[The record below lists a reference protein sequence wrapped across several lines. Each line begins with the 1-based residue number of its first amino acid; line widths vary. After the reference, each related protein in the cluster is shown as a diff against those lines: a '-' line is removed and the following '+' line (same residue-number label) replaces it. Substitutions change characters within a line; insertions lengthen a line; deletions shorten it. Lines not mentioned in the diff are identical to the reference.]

1 MGLTHAT
8 LRVSNLADEKRH
20 SETVKCL
27 VDSGALY
34 AVIPEPLLRR
44 LNIAPSSTRRFV
56 LADGSEITRGFANA
70 MLEYEGVRVASPVI
84 VGEPGDY
91 ALLGALTLEAFG
103 LMLDPLKR
111 ELRPMEFR
119 M

>member
-1 MGLTHAT
+1 MGLTHVM
-8 LRVSNLADEKRH
+8 LRVSNLADEQH

-44 LNIAPSSTRRFV
+44 LNIRPTSTRRFT
-56 LADGSEITRGFANA
+56 LADGTEITRGFANA
-70 MLEYEGVRVASPVI
+70 MLEYDGIRAASPVI
-84 VGEPGDY
+84 VGDPGDY
-91 ALLGALTLEAFG
+91 ALLGVLTLEAFG

-111 ELRPMEFR
+111 ELRPMELR